1 MKKFLALFLALL
13 MCVGILASC
22 GGGNNTDAATLDDAK
37 ELLDTMM
44 KDKNGKVLANDYDV
58 PAKLVI
64 GDTEFEV
71 TWKTD
76 NKDIKVKESSK
87 KGFWT
92 IDLPNVNAKEVE
104 YKLTATIKDADGKT
118 IEATFTPKLAVI
130 DNAGLET
137 EFKENVEYKAYIKQV
152 NLGYDVYVLN
162 TTQKGENKFIE
173 TTMDPKEAAVFK
185 FEIVE
190 GGYKIYTDIG
200 GKKNY
205 LHATATPKADKPD
218 SYTKTIGFAE
228 TTDCV
233 FTYDSALSLFKIKL
247 NGVEFGV
254 GTYGT
259 YETVSLSESKYFKA
273 DNINVKEGQFPM
285 SFMTKENA
293 DKLPV
298 SVKPE
303 NKDPE
308 ANTTLSIADAIAL
321 GNTKVKD
328 QYTEA
333 KYYIE
338 GTIKEIQS
346 DVYGN
351 LVITDGTNDLLI
363 YGTYS
368 EDGKTRFDKLATKP
382 AVGDKIKVYGV
393 IGKYNDAQMKNGWI
407 VGAVAGE
414 NAGGNT
420 GDTPATPSDKT
431 EVVTTPVAGTAYK
444 FGAVQG
450 NVNNKLLFINGE
462 MANTYYFATTT
473 NAADAIDVYV
483 EAVTGG
489 YNLYY
494 MNGTTKTYINI
505 KAGGQHVNVKYET
518 SDPTVYTFDATLKTF
533 VTDITCENA
542 DKTGTYCFGTY
553 NTYETVSPTMIT
565 KDNFPCQL
573 YTVVEGEG
581 GTETPENPGTEPEN
595 PGTEPEN
602 PDTPEI
608 VYEECTIT
616 EALAK
621 DVDAT
626 VMTSGIVVEI
636 SGAWNS
642 NFNNMSVFIADA
654 EGNKIQAYRLGTQ
667 VALGDYITVSGKIG
681 EHSGVKQFAQGA
693 TAEIGTADDAHK
705 AVFEASQVT
714 LDPTE
719 YNQATV
725 DVDLPASSNVKYEAA
740 LTWTQNGTA
749 ATKLTATQ
757 TDADQI
763 ITLVVT
769 ATVGEATATKTIE
782 VKVLAAGTDYTC
794 TIPEALAKEDGEKVI
809 VSGIVTKVDFA
820 WSDSNNNM
828 SVTITDANGDSIYAY
843 KLATK
848 VELGNYITI
857 SGEMGTYNGRQIA
870 QGATAE
876 IGTADDAHKA
886 VFALSQVS
894 IETEYNA
901 DVNATLPTT
910 SADATLTWKKGEDT
924 ITSLTATQTEEKQ
937 TITLTVTATVGEATA
952 TKDITVTVN
961 AKPAEGTT
969 TVSKSVSE
977 AGVADK
983 AVWTSYQADDVITV
997 EAAKNDGS
1005 NDPKYYVGSPNT
1017 LRVYNKNTL
1026 TFKAAQGYQIVSV
1039 KLVIGGSGYKM
1050 QDVSVSAGTISDLDA
1065 MEVTI
1070 SNVNADTLTI
1080 TNNNSSQY
1088 RITSFEVVYKAV

>member
-328 QYTEA
+328 QYTKG
-333 KYYIE
+333 KYYVE
-338 GTIKEIQS
+338 GTIKEIQN
-346 DVYGN
+346 DQNGN

-363 YGTYS
+363 YGTHS
-368 EDGKTRFDKLATKP
+368 ADGMVRFGNLKTKP
-382 AVGDKIKVYGV
+382 VIGDKIKVYGI
-393 IGKYNDAQMKNGWI
+393 IGKYNDAQMRNGWI
-407 VGAVAGE
+407 VEGLPEGAVPS
-414 NAGGNT
+414 
-420 GDTPATPSDKT
+420 TPSTPSDPT
-431 EVVTTPVAGTAYK
+431 TPPADAEVVTTPVAGNAYK

-450 NVNNKLLFINGE
+450 NVDNKLLFINGQ
-462 MANTYYFATTT
+462 MANTHYFGTTM

-483 EAVTGG
+483 EAVTSG

-505 KAGGQHVNVKYET
+505 KASGQYINVKYET
-518 SDPTVYTFDATLKTF
+518 SDPTVYTFDETLKTF
-533 VTDITCENA
+533 VVDITCENES
-542 DKTGTYCFGTY
+542 KTGTYCFGTY
-553 NTYETVSPTMIT
+553 STYETVSPTMT
-565 KDNFPCQL
+565 SKDLFPCQL
-573 YTVVEGEG
+573 YTVI
-581 GTETPENPGTEPEN
+581 EN
-595 PGTEPEN
+595 
-602 PDTPEI
+602 
-608 VYEECTIT
+608 
-616 EALAK
+616 
-621 DVDAT
+621 
-626 VMTSGIVVEI
+626 
-636 SGAWNS
+636 
-642 NFNNMSVFIADA
+642 
-654 EGNKIQAYRLGTQ
+654 
-667 VALGDYITVSGKIG
+667 
-681 EHSGVKQFAQGA
+681 
-693 TAEIGTADDAHK
+693 
-705 AVFEASQVT
+705 
-714 LDPTE
+714 
-719 YNQATV
+719 
-725 DVDLPASSNVKYEAA
+725 
-740 LTWTQNGTA
+740 
-749 ATKLTATQ
+749 
-757 TDADQI
+757 
-763 ITLVVT
+763 
-769 ATVGEATATKTIE
+769 
-782 VKVLAAGTDYTC
+782 
-794 TIPEALAKEDGEKVI
+794 
-809 VSGIVTKVDFA
+809 
-820 WSDSNNNM
+820 
-828 SVTITDANGDSIYAY
+828 
-843 KLATK
+843 
-848 VELGNYITI
+848 
-857 SGEMGTYNGRQIA
+857 
-870 QGATAE
+870 
-876 IGTADDAHKA
+876 
-886 VFALSQVS
+886 
-894 IETEYNA
+894 
-901 DVNATLPTT
+901 
-910 SADATLTWKKGEDT
+910 
-924 ITSLTATQTEEKQ
+924 
-937 TITLTVTATVGEATA
+937 
-952 TKDITVTVN
+952 
-961 AKPAEGTT
+961 
-969 TVSKSVSE
+969 
-977 AGVADK
+977 
-983 AVWTSYQADDVITV
+983 
-997 EAAKNDGS
+997 
-1005 NDPKYYVGSPNT
+1005 
-1017 LRVYNKNTL
+1017 
-1026 TFKAAQGYQIVSV
+1026 
-1039 KLVIGGSGYKM
+1039 
-1050 QDVSVSAGTISDLDA
+1050 
-1065 MEVTI
+1065 
-1070 SNVNADTLTI
+1070 
-1080 TNNNSSQY
+1080 
-1088 RITSFEVVYKAV
+1088 

>member
-137 EFKENVEYKAYIKQV
+137 EFKANVEYKAYIKQV

-420 GDTPATPSDKT
+420 GDNTGDALEDIIGNN
-431 EVVTTPVAGTAYK
+431 VVTDLKADVAYK
-444 FGAVQG
+444 VFLKQ
-450 NVNNKLLFINGE
+450 VNKGSTYFALNTTQDNKNKFIN
-462 MANTYYFATTT
+462 TTT
-473 NAADAIDVYV
+473 DPKAGATFYV
-483 EAVTGG
+483 EVVTGG
-489 YNLYY
+489 YKFYTMIDNVKNYVHATAVPKD
-494 MNGTTKTYINI
+494 GTTGFTKSIGFATETTTVFTY
-505 KAGGQHVNVKYET
+505 
-518 SDPTVYTFDATLKTF
+518 DATLGIYKVTIDGTEFGVGTYGTYETISLSEATYFKADNINVKDGQFPIGF
-533 VTDITCENA
+533 VTAEYANSINASTTPDTPDTPACTEHADADNNYVCDTEGCDVVVEPAADSTLTLPQANALGAALKGKDSANKYTVVGTIVEVEDISSGKMTIKDENDVTLYVYKVAGWADMDEKPVAGDVITLYGIIGSYQSVAQIENA
-542 DKTGTYCFGTY
+542 EMKALQHTHAYSETNGKCACGAVDPDFVPSHECADGDDEDFICDNPDCNEFIEPAKDTVLTIPQANALGAYFKNDNGGLYTTNWYYVVGTIKDVYNTTHGNMHIVDADGNEFTVYGTFSADGTTRYDALEDKPVAGDTVKVYGHIGAFKQGVQMEKAWIVEHTPHTCDYADATCTTPKTCKLCGATDGEALEHNYVDGTCDACGASKPVAGSTLATFEFGDSTAENNPDPDTSTLNHHKDPNAKFGEDGKTYTDGTY
-553 NTYETVSPTMIT
+553 NLIIESPTNVY
-565 KDNFPCQL
+565 DNGNDEKGNSCLKLGTSSAKGSFEF
-573 YTVVEGEG
+573 TV
-581 GTETPENPGTEPEN
+581 
-595 PGTEPEN
+595 
-602 PDTPEI
+602 
-608 VYEECTIT
+608 
-616 EALAK
+616 AK
-621 DVDAT
+621 DV
-626 VMTSGIVVEI
+626 
-636 SGAWNS
+636 N
-642 NFNNMSVFIADA
+642 
-654 EGNKIQAYRLGTQ
+654 
-667 VALGDYITVSGKIG
+667 
-681 EHSGVKQFAQGA
+681 
-693 TAEIGTADDAHK
+693 
-705 AVFEASQVT
+705 
-714 LDPTE
+714 
-719 YNQATV
+719 
-725 DVDLPASSNVKYEAA
+725 
-740 LTWTQNGTA
+740 
-749 ATKLTATQ
+749 
-757 TDADQI
+757 
-763 ITLVVT
+763 
-769 ATVGEATATKTIE
+769 
-782 VKVLAAGTDYTC
+782 
-794 TIPEALAKEDGEKVI
+794 KVI
-809 VSGIVTKVDFA
+809 IKVA
-820 WSDSNNNM
+820 M
-828 SVTITDANGDSIYAY
+828 Y
-843 KLATK
+843 K
-848 VELGNYITI
+848 
-857 SGEMGTYNGRQIA
+857 
-870 QGATAE
+870 
-876 IGTADDAHKA
+876 
-886 VFALSQVS
+886 
-894 IETEYNA
+894 
-901 DVNATLPTT
+901 
-910 SADATLTWKKGEDT
+910 
-924 ITSLTATQTEEKQ
+924 
-937 TITLTVTATVGEATA
+937 
-952 TKDITVTVN
+952 
-961 AKPAEGTT
+961 AKPT
-969 TVSKSVSE
+969 TVSVNGIE
-977 AGVADK
+977 QEIT
-983 AVWTSYQADDVITV
+983 TSS
-997 EAAKNDGS
+997 NDGAYTS
-1005 NDPKYYVGSPNT
+1005 IEVDTSI
-1017 LRVYNKNTL
+1017 NKTV
-1026 TFKAAQGYQIVSV
+1026 TFA
-1039 KLVIGGSGYKM
+1039 
-1050 QDVSVSAGTISDLDA
+1050 
-1065 MEVTI
+1065 
-1070 SNVNADTLTI
+1070 TI
-1080 TNNNSSQY
+1080 TN
-1088 RITSFEVVYKAV
+1088 RAMIDAIIFIA

>member
-137 EFKENVEYKAYIKQV
+137 EFKANVEYKAYIKQV

-190 GGYKIYTDIG
+190 GGYKIYTMING
-200 GKKNY
+200 VKNY

-308 ANTTLSIADAIAL
+308 ANKTLTIAEAIAL

-602 PDTPEI
+602 PGTPDTPA
-608 VYEECTIT
+608 CTEHADADNNYVCDT
-616 EALAK
+616 EGCN
-621 DVDAT
+621 V
-626 VMTSGIVVEI
+626 VVE
-636 SGAWNS
+636 
-642 NFNNMSVFIADA
+642 
-654 EGNKIQAYRLGTQ
+654 
-667 VALGDYITVSGKIG
+667 
-681 EHSGVKQFAQGA
+681 
-693 TAEIGTADDAHK
+693 
-705 AVFEASQVT
+705 
-714 LDPTE
+714 PT
-719 YNQATV
+719 
-725 DVDLPASSNVKYEAA
+725 
-740 LTWTQNGTA
+740 
-749 ATKLTATQ
+749 
-757 TDADQI
+757 
-763 ITLVVT
+763 
-769 ATVGEATATKTIE
+769 
-782 VKVLAAGTDYTC
+782 
-794 TIPEALAKEDGEKVI
+794 
-809 VSGIVTKVDFA
+809 
-820 WSDSNNNM
+820 
-828 SVTITDANGDSIYAY
+828 
-843 KLATK
+843 
-848 VELGNYITI
+848 
-857 SGEMGTYNGRQIA
+857 
-870 QGATAE
+870 
-876 IGTADDAHKA
+876 
-886 VFALSQVS
+886 
-894 IETEYNA
+894 
-901 DVNATLPTT
+901 
-910 SADATLTWKKGEDT
+910 
-924 ITSLTATQTEEKQ
+924 
-937 TITLTVTATVGEATA
+937 
-952 TKDITVTVN
+952 
-961 AKPAEGTT
+961 
-969 TVSKSVSE
+969 
-977 AGVADK
+977 
-983 AVWTSYQADDVITV
+983 
-997 EAAKNDGS
+997 
-1005 NDPKYYVGSPNT
+1005 
-1017 LRVYNKNTL
+1017 
-1026 TFKAAQGYQIVSV
+1026 
-1039 KLVIGGSGYKM
+1039 
-1050 QDVSVSAGTISDLDA
+1050 
-1065 MEVTI
+1065 
-1070 SNVNADTLTI
+1070 ADTLTI
-1080 TNNNSSQY
+1080 AEALKLGAAFAHDTYSSKSYSVTGVITEINEAYSTKYKNITVTISVDGSAIKCFRLSYDIPEGEEIDKCANLAKGDTITVCGTIGQYSGTPQIKGKLTNVVVHEHNYEGEACTICGAVNPDYVPDHTCADGDDEDFICDNPDCNEIVEPVADTLTIAEALKLGAAFEHNTYSSNSYSITGVITEINEAYSTKYKNITVTISADGSAIKCFRLSYDIPEGEEIDKCANLAKGDTITVCGTIGQYNGTPQISAKLTNVVAHEHAYSDATCTAPKTCSICGATDGEALEHNYVDGTCDACGAEEPSGDVVATQTATIVFATDKSNRTEYDTQHQIWTGDGITVTNNKDASTNNVGDFGPIRLYKNSEVIVAFGQNMTQIQFTCNVYQNNDYVTPLVASLANIGTATADGQVVTVVLNTPATS
-1088 RITSFEVVYKAV
+1088 ITFNTTAQIRLDSLTVTYAA

>member
-308 ANTTLSIADAIAL
+308 ANKTLTIAEAIAL

-595 PGTEPEN
+595 PGT
-602 PDTPEI
+602 PDTPA
-608 VYEECTIT
+608 CTEHADADNNYVCDT
-616 EALAK
+616 EGCN
-621 DVDAT
+621 V
-626 VMTSGIVVEI
+626 VVE
-636 SGAWNS
+636 
-642 NFNNMSVFIADA
+642 
-654 EGNKIQAYRLGTQ
+654 
-667 VALGDYITVSGKIG
+667 
-681 EHSGVKQFAQGA
+681 
-693 TAEIGTADDAHK
+693 
-705 AVFEASQVT
+705 
-714 LDPTE
+714 PT
-719 YNQATV
+719 
-725 DVDLPASSNVKYEAA
+725 
-740 LTWTQNGTA
+740 
-749 ATKLTATQ
+749 
-757 TDADQI
+757 
-763 ITLVVT
+763 
-769 ATVGEATATKTIE
+769 
-782 VKVLAAGTDYTC
+782 
-794 TIPEALAKEDGEKVI
+794 
-809 VSGIVTKVDFA
+809 
-820 WSDSNNNM
+820 
-828 SVTITDANGDSIYAY
+828 
-843 KLATK
+843 
-848 VELGNYITI
+848 
-857 SGEMGTYNGRQIA
+857 
-870 QGATAE
+870 
-876 IGTADDAHKA
+876 
-886 VFALSQVS
+886 
-894 IETEYNA
+894 
-901 DVNATLPTT
+901 
-910 SADATLTWKKGEDT
+910 
-924 ITSLTATQTEEKQ
+924 
-937 TITLTVTATVGEATA
+937 
-952 TKDITVTVN
+952 
-961 AKPAEGTT
+961 
-969 TVSKSVSE
+969 
-977 AGVADK
+977 
-983 AVWTSYQADDVITV
+983 
-997 EAAKNDGS
+997 
-1005 NDPKYYVGSPNT
+1005 
-1017 LRVYNKNTL
+1017 
-1026 TFKAAQGYQIVSV
+1026 
-1039 KLVIGGSGYKM
+1039 
-1050 QDVSVSAGTISDLDA
+1050 
-1065 MEVTI
+1065 
-1070 SNVNADTLTI
+1070 ADTLTI
-1080 TNNNSSQY
+1080 AEALKLGAAFAHDTYSSKSYSVTGVITEINEAYSTKYKNITVTISVDGSAIKCFRLSYDIPEGEEIDKCANLAKGDTITVCGTIGQYSGTPQIKGKLTNVVVHEHNYEGEACTICGAVNPDYVPDHTCADGDDEDFICDNPDCNEIVEPTADTLTIAEALKLGAAFEHNTYSSNSYSITGVITEINEAYSTKYKNITVTISADGSAIKCFRLSYDIPEGEEIDKCANLAKGDTITVCGTIGQYNGTPQISAKLTNVVAHEHAYSDATCTAPKTCSICGATDGEALEHNYVDGTCDACGAEEPSGDVVATQTATISFADKANRTEFETTKQVWVQNGITLTNNKASSQNNVADY
-1088 RITSFEVVYKAV
+1088 ANPARFYAKSEIVLSFGYDMTKIEFVCNTTGYADVLAESLTTVGYTAAADGTTVTVTLAEGAKEITCALTAKVFVDSITVSYVAA